1 MPGIEIERDDYEK
14 MLKGGFAPV
23 PILGLRISLDKEL
36 IAAITAERSMAY
48 ERCCEILRSES
59 MRTEG
64 ANGRIWFFME
74 YGRAPTHEYVAA
86 LSYLSRRC
94 LIEREAEGSDLFD
107 MCDEDE
113 PMRAG
118 S

>member
-1 MPGIEIERDDYEK
+1 MPDIELERDDYEK

-23 PILGLRISLDKEL
+23 PIMGLRISLDKEL

-59 MRTEG
+59 MRMER
-64 ANGRIWFFME
+64 ANGRIWFFVEYSHPPTYE
-74 YGRAPTHEYVAA
+74 YGAA

-94 LIEREAEGSDLFD
+94 LIEREAEGSDFFD
-107 MCDEDE
+107 ICDEDE
-113 PMRAG
+113 PMKAG
-118 S
+118 I